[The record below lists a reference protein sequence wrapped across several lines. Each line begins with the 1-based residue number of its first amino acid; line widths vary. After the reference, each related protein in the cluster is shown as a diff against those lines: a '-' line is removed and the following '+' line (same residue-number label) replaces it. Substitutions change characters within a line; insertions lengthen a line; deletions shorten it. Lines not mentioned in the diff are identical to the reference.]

1 MIREAPRWAHKKG
14 IRNTDPLFAFKRG
27 REWAGAELFR
37 LTLKKAIFTLKKIS
51 TIFAPML
58 KRLTAIFLL
67 VALISSNFSRFLVY
81 AGFELNHKYI
91 AENLCVNKSRPWMH
105 CNGHCY
111 FMRKIKEA
119 QENEKKQ
126 ERENQ
131 KSRYQDALPVSL
143 QVSILAF
150 KMQEAKIT
158 YPTVVTPET
167 IQRSY
172 SILLPPKVASLS

>member
-1 MIREAPRWAHKKG
+1 
-14 IRNTDPLFAFKRG
+14 
-27 REWAGAELFR
+27 
-37 LTLKKAIFTLKKIS
+37 
-51 TIFAPML
+51 ML
-58 KRLTAIFLL
+58 KRSISIFLL
-67 VALISSNFSRFLVY
+67 VALIGSNFSRFFVY

-91 AENLCVNKSRPWMH
+91 AENLCVNKSRPWIH

-126 ERENQ
+126 DREDQ
-131 KSRYQDALPVSL
+131 KSRYQEALPVSL
-143 QVSILAF
+143 QVSIIAF
-150 KMQEAKIT
+150 KVSESRIT
-158 YPTVVTPET
+158 YPATVTPET